1 MEMRG
6 NTGKLAWKWEETRGR
21 TALQQGASAR
31 EEEAAAGRG
40 DALEERNRHGRCFG
54 ALGKKG
60 PLLDGCRAPWREGNW
75 ALACVMR
82 LENGRGGREEML
94 AAGVEME
101 IFQFARGE
109 GFYL

>member
-1 MEMRG
+1 
-6 NTGKLAWKWEETRGR
+6 
-21 TALQQGASAR
+21 
-31 EEEAAAGRG
+31 
-40 DALEERNRHGRCFG
+40 
-54 ALGKKG
+54 
-60 PLLDGCRAPWREGNW
+60 
-75 ALACVMR
+75 MR